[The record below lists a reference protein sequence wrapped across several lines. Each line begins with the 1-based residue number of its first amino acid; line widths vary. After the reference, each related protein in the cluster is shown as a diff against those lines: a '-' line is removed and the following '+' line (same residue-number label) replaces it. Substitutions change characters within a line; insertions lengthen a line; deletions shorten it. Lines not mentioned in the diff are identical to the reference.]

1 MADVKFETLPDT
13 KSLKKEMGFEGGS
26 LVKLEDRTV
35 QLLEKEADDFVD
47 KLIHISM
54 EKAEERENG
63 KCAVEVIGAKV
74 QKDAAAKSQMLQQPI
89 KELSRRGE
97 DGGEVANALID
108 LKVKVEKLDP
118 GKIDIGK
125 PGWFSRAVGKIPF
138 VGSQLKRYFSKYEKS
153 QTIINAI
160 INSLKNGKER
170 LARDNMMLGEDQ
182 KNMRDIT
189 IRLSKAIK
197 LGGFIDTKLQY
208 KLEREIQP
216 DDPRHQFISDELLF
230 PLRQRIMDLQQ
241 QLAVNQQGI
250 IAIELIRRNNRELIR
265 GVDRAVN
272 VTVNALQ
279 VAVTVALALNN
290 QRIVLDK
297 IYAVNVTTS
306 NLIAQTA
313 QRLRMQGTD
322 IQKQASESMLQM
334 ESLKSAFTDISIAM
348 EEISRY
354 RRDALPKMARTII
367 EFDDLIQKG
376 EQQIKKLEKGNV
388 SNPALTLSVD
398 NE

>member
-1 MADVKFETLPDT
+1 MADVKLATLPDT
-13 KSLKKEMGFEGGS
+13 ATLKKEMGFEGGP
-26 LVKLEDRTV
+26 LVKLEDNAV
-35 QLLEKEADDFVD
+35 KLLEKEADDFVD
-47 KLIHISM
+47 KLIDISM

-63 KCAVEVIGAKV
+63 KLAVEVIGTAV

-89 KELSRRGE
+89 RELSRRSE

-108 LKVKVEKLDP
+108 LKLRVEDLDP

-125 PGWFSRAVGKIPF
+125 PGWFSRAAGKIPF
-138 VGSQLKRYFSKYEKS
+138 IGSQLKRYFSKYEKS

-170 LARDNMMLGEDQ
+170 LTRDNMMLAEDQ
-182 KNMRDIT
+182 TSMRDIT
-189 IRLSKAIK
+189 QRLGKAIK
-197 LGGFIDTKLQY
+197 LGELIDAKLRY

-216 DDPRHQFISDELLF
+216 DDPRCRFISDELLF

-241 QLAVNQQGI
+241 QLAVNQQGVL
-250 IAIELIRRNNRELIR
+250 AIELIRRNNKELIR

-297 IYAVNVTTS
+297 INAVNLTTS

-313 QRLRMQGTD
+313 QRLRMQGTE
-322 IQKQASESMLQM
+322 IQKQASESMLQF
-334 ESLKSAFTDISIAM
+334 EALKSAFTDISAAM

-354 RRDALPKMARTII
+354 RRDALPKMAQTIV
-367 EFDDLIQKG
+367 EFDDLILKG
-376 EQQIKKLEKGNV
+376 EEQIKKLEKGNI
-388 SNPALTLSVD
+388 SNPALRLSVD
-398 NE
+398 SD

>member
-1 MADVKFETLPDT
+1 
-13 KSLKKEMGFEGGS
+13 
-26 LVKLEDRTV
+26 
-35 QLLEKEADDFVD
+35 VD
-47 KLIHISM
+47 NLINISM
-54 EKAEERENG
+54 EKAEERENR
-63 KCAVEVIGAKV
+63 KLAVEVIGASV

-97 DGGEVANALID
+97 DGGEVASSLID
-108 LKVKVEKLDP
+108 LKLKVEDLDP
-118 GKIDIGK
+118 SKIDIGK
-125 PGWFSRAVGKIPF
+125 PGWFSRAVGKIPL
-138 VGSQLKRYFSKYEKS
+138 VGSQLKRYFSRYEKS

-170 LARDNMMLGEDQ
+170 LTRDNMMLAEDQ
-182 KNMRDIT
+182 KSMRDIT

-197 LGGFIDTKLQY
+197 LGEFIDAKLQY

-216 DDPRHQFISDELLF
+216 DDPRHQFITDELLF

-250 IAIELIRRNNRELIR
+250 LAIELIRRNNKELIR

-297 IYAVNVTTS
+297 INAVNVTTS

-322 IQKQASESMLQM
+322 IQKQAAESMLQM
-334 ESLKSAFTDISIAM
+334 ESLKSAFNDISIAM

-354 RRDALPKMARTII
+354 RRDALPKMAQTII

-376 EQQIKKLEKGNV
+376 EVQIKKLEKGNV